1 MSEVDA
7 RIRAIV
13 RDLAQTPIP
22 PSGDVRLSALPG
34 WDSVTHLHL
43 LLDMER
49 EFGLEIPD
57 GIGMTLDSISRLHDY
72 ITAQRPGELDAG
84 G

>member
-1 MSEVDA
+1 MSGVDA

-13 RDLAQTPIP
+13 GDLAQTPIP
-22 PSGDVRLSALPG
+22 PSGDVRLGALPG

-43 LLDMER
+43 LLDIER

-57 GIGMTLDSISRLHDY
+57 GIGMTLDSIGRLHDY
-72 ITAQRPGELDAG
+72 ITAQRPDLDAG